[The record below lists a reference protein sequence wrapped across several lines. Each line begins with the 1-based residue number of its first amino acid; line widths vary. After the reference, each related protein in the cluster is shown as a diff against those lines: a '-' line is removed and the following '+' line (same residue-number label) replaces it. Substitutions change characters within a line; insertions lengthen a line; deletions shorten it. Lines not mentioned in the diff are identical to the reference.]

1 MSDILNFSQFI
12 NESFKFKNVKFNS
25 HKNHNPSADIIEG
38 HIDGDTFITYG
49 IYVNGPKKGE
59 EFMEIYTGENYKVG
73 STKRSHSRIYSPDK
87 IPSKYKSMWTDLK
100 DTYESDYVN
109 ESATLKDV
117 KDFSGSK
124 DKILV
129 GLKTNLLKDM
139 LDRYEY
145 MSRGEEIHFFNKG
158 KHFGTLFN
166 KGTRY
171 QELKHDGSLD
181 DKGWIKK

>member
-1 MSDILNFSQFI
+1 MNPIDKNPVKGVETQDNTHNQDPNLEKIRYYKGTWKNFFDYWNKRGVETDPYKGTELKYPNEKIDNGNAPHQDFGTYDKKKM
-12 NESFKFKNVKFNS
+12 NKLTESFEQF
-25 HKNHNPSADIIEG
+25 
-38 HIDGDTFITYG
+38 
-49 IYVNGPKKGE
+49 
-59 EFMEIYTGENYKVG
+59 
-73 STKRSHSRIYSPDK
+73 
-87 IPSKYKSMWTDLK
+87 L
-100 DTYESDYVN
+100 N

-139 LDRYEY
+139 LDRYES
-145 MSRGEEIHFFNKG
+145 MSRGEEIHFFNNG

-166 KGTRY
+166 KGTRF

>member
-1 MSDILNFSQFI
+1 MNPIDKNPVKGVETQDNTHNQDPNLEKIRYYKGTWKNFFDYWNKRGVETDPYKGTELKYPNEKIDNGNAPHQDFGTYDKKKMNKLTESFEQFI
-12 NESFKFKNVKFNS
+12 
-25 HKNHNPSADIIEG
+25 
-38 HIDGDTFITYG
+38 
-49 IYVNGPKKGE
+49 
-59 EFMEIYTGENYKVG
+59 
-73 STKRSHSRIYSPDK
+73 
-87 IPSKYKSMWTDLK
+87 
-100 DTYESDYVN
+100 N

-139 LDRYEY
+139 LDRYES

-158 KHFGTLFN
+158 KHFGTLFD
-166 KGTRY
+166 KGTRF
-171 QELKHDGSLD
+171 QELRHDGSLD